1 MMLKKL
7 CLFPVLFLR
16 TAMQTP
22 AIVEL
27 QRLAFLIEAEASQLK
42 EFLDLLEREESL
54 LVSGNADGLLPLT
67 EEKNERYRQ
76 LQRLHDDRAAL
87 LARHGFANDNAALR
101 AFCAS
106 SPKVLTRWDEAITFA
121 ARVRERNAING
132 KLIAERMRHN
142 QGALSVLLSA
152 AGQPPLY
159 DAGGHSRPTG
169 RRRILGSA

>member
-1 MMLKKL
+1 
-7 CLFPVLFLR
+7 
-16 TAMQTP
+16 MQTP
-22 AIVEL
+22 APAEL
-27 QRLAFLIEAEASQLK
+27 QRLAFLIEAETSQLK
-42 EFLDLLEREESL
+42 EFLDLLEREKSL
-54 LVSGNADGLLPLT
+54 LVSGNDDGLLPLT

-106 SPKVLTRWDEAITFA
+106 APKVLARWDEALAFA
-121 ARVRERNAING
+121 AQARERNAING
-132 KLIAERMRHN
+132 KLIAGFMRRT

-169 RRRILGSA
+169 RKRILGTA